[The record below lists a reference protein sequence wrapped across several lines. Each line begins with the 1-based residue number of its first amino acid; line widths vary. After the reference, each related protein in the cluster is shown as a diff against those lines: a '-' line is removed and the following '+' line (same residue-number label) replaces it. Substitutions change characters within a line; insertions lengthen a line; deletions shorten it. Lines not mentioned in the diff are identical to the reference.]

1 MYCRH
6 ILAVL
11 HFNDNLR
18 RDELVM
24 KGKKQLKVVYPKFK
38 NGEATVRSVRVH
50 QNFDYINELYKTMM
64 SATKEQFQKAS
75 EELSNMSPAPMHTM
89 FVRQSKAEAIKKKI
103 NRQKMVVDNVPPTN
117 GMTKTYFINYLQ
129 L

>member
-1 MYCRH
+1 
-6 ILAVL
+6 
-11 HFNDNLR
+11 
-18 RDELVM
+18 
-24 KGKKQLKVVYPKFK
+24 
-38 NGEATVRSVRVH
+38 
-50 QNFDYINELYKTMM
+50 MM

-103 NRQKMVVDNVPPTN
+103 NHQKMVVENVPPTN